1 MPDGAEVQDIA
12 TVHEISILDFHTQKD
27 GKASNDVLRKC
38 KQHRIFAACK
48 PKTGLMSLID
58 SVTWDESGVFG

>member
-1 MPDGAEVQDIA
+1 MQDIA

-38 KQHRIFAACK
+38 KQYRILAPCI
-48 PKTGLMSLID
+48 PMTGLLSLID